1 MLKRI
6 TLIIII
12 LVSISFSKTVI
23 KMATLVPEGTNWH
36 GLMVEM
42 GQRWKAETNGSVVL
56 RIYPSG
62 VVGDERDM
70 IRKMRIGQIQ
80 AAAISLEGLSEL
92 NSDVYAFYI
101 PLLLK
106 DYDDVDWYREKISE
120 QLVKGIE
127 KNGFK
132 LLFWADIG
140 WAKWFAKEP
149 VRLPDDLKKTKIFT
163 WSGDFKSTE
172 LWKKGGF
179 NPVPLAATDVLTGL
193 QSGLVNAIAT
203 PPIYALSSQWFGI
216 ADHML
221 DLNWGVLSAAIV
233 IDIRTWNKIN
243 AKNQKIIMDIAR
255 ETSEKHQRENRHEDK
270 KAIDVMEEYGLKVH
284 TPSDSEREEWDRYIE
299 SWYPRLRGAYV
310 PEDIFDTMMQ
320 LKQERDTQVNQRQ

>member
-1 MLKRI
+1 MLKNHII
-6 TLIIII
+6 TLFVI
-12 LVSISFSKTVI
+12 LSLGYSKTII
-23 KMATLVPEGTNWH
+23 KMATLAPEGTKWH

-42 GQRWKAETNGSVVL
+42 GQRWKQETNGDVVL

-80 AAAISLEGLSEL
+80 GAGISLEGLSEL

-106 DYDDVDWYREKISE
+106 DYDDVDWYREKISDT
-120 QLVKGIE
+120 LVKGIE
-127 KNGFK
+127 EKGFK

-140 WAKWFAKEP
+140 WAKWFTKDL
-149 VRLPDDLKKTKIFT
+149 VRVPEDLKKTKIFT

-193 QSGLVNAIAT
+193 QSGLVDAIAT
-203 PPIYALSSQWFGI
+203 PPLYCLSSQWFGI

-233 IDIRTWNKIN
+233 IDIRTWNRIN
-243 AKNQKIIMDIAR
+243 GKNQKIIMDIAK
-255 ETSEKHQRENRHEDK
+255 ETAEKHQKENRYEGE
-270 KAIDVMEEYGLKVH
+270 KAIEVMVEHGLKVH
-284 TPSDSEREEWDRYIE
+284 TLTKEELEEWDRFIQT
-299 SWYPRLRGAYV
+299 WYPMIRGNYV
-310 PEDIFDTMMQ
+310 PEEIFDTMMQ
-320 LKQERDTQVNQRQ
+320 LHKERELIKKK